1 MKTQLL
7 LMCNNSLATIFY
19 MHVIIVDSASSS
31 SSSSKR
37 PRIDQ
42 ISAANLDADDPADDD
57 VSDLFDDRSKL
68 IFTANLKIC
77 QFEKKQNNIF
87 NHMDSAGLIQM
98 CRSQGYI
105 FLDHSPSFN

>member
-1 MKTQLL
+1 
-7 LMCNNSLATIFY
+7 

-68 IFTANLKIC
+68 LFTANLKRK
-77 QFEKKQNNIF
+77 FKKQNNIF